1 MAFRLPE
8 RKERFIM
15 PKSLTPR
22 HTYSD
27 LLVVIGDILQQGKN
41 HIVQNIN
48 NTMVQTYWAIGK
60 QIVE

>member
-1 MAFRLPE
+1 
-8 RKERFIM
+8 M

-41 HIVQNIN
+41 YIVQNIN
-48 NTMVQTYWAIGK
+48 NTMVQTYWSIGK